1 MNLPTVAVPGLPPFH
16 VLVDF
21 GSGVPSDLQG
31 VVLLA
36 MERSLREAG
45 CPAEVYKRAAPDD
58 SKLRR
63 SMTPEQRSKL

>member
-1 MNLPTVAVPGLPPFH
+1 MNLPTIAPDALPAHH

-21 GSGVPSDLQG
+21 GRSIPPDAQG
-31 VVLLA
+31 VVMLA

-45 CPAEVYKRAAPDD
+45 IPAEVFKRTKEDD

-63 SMTPEQRSKL
+63 SMTPEQRAKL